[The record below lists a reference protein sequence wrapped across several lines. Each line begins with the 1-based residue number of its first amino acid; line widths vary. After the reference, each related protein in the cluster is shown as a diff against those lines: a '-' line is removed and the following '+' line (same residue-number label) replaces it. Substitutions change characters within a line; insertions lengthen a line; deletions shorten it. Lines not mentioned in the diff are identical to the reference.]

1 MLRGILIPLITP
13 FDDDGKVD
21 ESVMRS
27 LVDFYVKSSVQGLFV
42 LGSTGQG
49 PVM

>member
-1 MLRGILIPLITP
+1 MLCGILIPLITP

-27 LVDFYVKSSVQGLFV
+27 LVDFYVKSSVRLFV